1 MRRSSRGRRLCIS
14 LHLQSFHSADLLCD
28 VVTTHHTEGVCVCV
42 PHTPPTG
49 KLVRLYLQPLLPCS
63 CPVIGWALFRLTRL
77 QSDRL
82 MRRMPPH
89 THTLTHTLTHILF
102 TCSGL
107 NPGTNRCER
116 KQRLWA
122 GRISAADVQ
131 LPSFTLTSGRLLLL
145 SYDDGQLVPVKSG
158 EERDEQM
165 CDNRRK
171 CRFEVSNSQQQ
182 WRIQRTPEG
191 KADSLETHLH

>member
-1 MRRSSRGRRLCIS
+1 MSSQ
-14 LHLQSFHSADLLCD
+14 H
-28 VVTTHHTEGVCVCV
+28 TTLRACVCV
-42 PHTPPTG
+42 FLTH
-49 KLVRLYLQPLLPCS
+49 LQQVNWWDFTSSPCS
-63 CPVIGWALFRLTRL
+63 PAPALWLAELCLDWHVSRVTDWWDGCL
-77 QSDRL
+77 
-82 MRRMPPH
+82 H